1 MIKLENILV
10 PVDFSQPAIKAL
22 RYGMSLATQF
32 RARLVL
38 AHVVPSLAMFDYGLP
53 ERIQELE
60 KLAFEDA
67 RKSLDQCIPQEY
79 RNLVNIHPVIKGGDV
94 REELLRI
101 IHDEKID
108 LVVMGSH
115 GRRNIERFFLGST
128 TEHMLRKVPVPI
140 LTVSR
145 IIPGHEIH
153 TPSPVPIRRI
163 VYAVDLSENSEI
175 GLRYSAELARTFGA
189 ELELVHAID
198 PLETGQWAIEVP
210 GSLPFDLSAI
220 QECARERLQ
229 QIVKG
234 AEIEDLKVSISVVE
248 GIPHNTIIRFADEVH
263 ADLIV
268 QNLKSKGVL
277 ERVML
282 GATAERVIRASHIPV
297 LSIPVGDVSSFMQA
311 TFERNA
317 VSYRR

>member
-10 PVDFSQPAIKAL
+10 PIDFSQPASKAF
-22 RYGMSLATQF
+22 RYGLSLAIQF

-38 AHVVPSLAMFDYGLP
+38 AHVVPSLAMFDYGYP
-53 ERIQELE
+53 ERTQELE

-67 RKSLDQCIPQEY
+67 KKSLNESIPAEY
-79 RNLVNIHPVIKGGDV
+79 RNLVNIHPIVRGGDV

-128 TEHMLRKVPVPI
+128 TEHILRKVPVPV

-153 TPSPVPIRRI
+153 TPGPVPIRRI
-163 VYAVDLSENSEI
+163 VYAVDLSESTEI

-189 ELELVHAID
+189 ELELVHVID
-198 PLETGQWAIEVP
+198 PIETGQWGIEVP
-210 GSLPFDLSAI
+210 GALPFDLSAI
-220 QECARERLQ
+220 RGNGPGKASTGFGRSRDRGSQSEYLCRR
-229 QIVKG
+229 
-234 AEIEDLKVSISVVE
+234 
-248 GIPHNTIIRFADEVH
+248 GIT
-263 ADLIV
+263 
-268 QNLKSKGVL
+268 S
-277 ERVML
+277 
-282 GATAERVIRASHIPV
+282 
-297 LSIPVGDVSSFMQA
+297 
-311 TFERNA
+311 
-317 VSYRR
+317 

>member
-1 MIKLENILV
+1 
-10 PVDFSQPAIKAL
+10 
-22 RYGMSLATQF
+22 
-32 RARLVL
+32 
-38 AHVVPSLAMFDYGLP
+38 MFDYGFP
-53 ERIQELE
+53 ERLQELE

-67 RKSLDQCIPQEY
+67 KKSLNESIPQEY
-79 RNLVNIHPVIKGGDV
+79 RDLVNFHPIIKRGDV

-128 TEHMLRKVPVPI
+128 TEHMLRKVPVPL

-153 TPSPVPIRRI
+153 TPGRVPIRRI
-163 VYAVDLSENSEI
+163 VCAVDLSESTEI
-175 GLRYSAELARTFGA
+175 GLQYSAELARTFGA
-189 ELELVHAID
+189 ELELVHVID
-198 PLETGQWAIEVP
+198 PLESGQWGAEMP

-220 QECARERLQ
+220 EEVARERLQ

-234 AEIEDLKVSISVVE
+234 AGIEDLKTHITVVE
-248 GIPHNTIIRFADEVH
+248 GLPHNTIIRFADEIN

-277 ERVML
+277 ERIML
-282 GATAERVIRASHIPV
+282 GATAERVIRASQLPV
-297 LSIPVGDVSSFMQA
+297 LSIPVGNVASFMHS
-311 TFERNA
+311 TFESKA
-317 VSYRR
+317 VSYRQ